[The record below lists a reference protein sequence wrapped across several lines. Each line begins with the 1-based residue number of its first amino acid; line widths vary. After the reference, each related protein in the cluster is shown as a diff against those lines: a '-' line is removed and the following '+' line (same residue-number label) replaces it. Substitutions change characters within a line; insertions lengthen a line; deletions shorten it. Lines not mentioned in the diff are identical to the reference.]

1 MADVI
6 PTKWRSRTTGIVM
19 SSFALA
25 SAAGVRIGL
34 FLAAYFNW
42 HTAFFVIAA
51 LCAVLAVG
59 AWVTLPPLAGHLQHQ
74 SNSPLPS
81 IVEALKDTNHQK
93 AFLLAALM
101 MAAGFTVIPYISIY
115 TTINGG
121 LTVQQVPYVYL
132 LGGAARLLTTRWVGR
147 LTDSKDKAKEFSIMS
162 VLQCSQSCWSA

>member
-1 MADVI
+1 M
-6 PTKWRSRTTGIVM
+6 GIVM

-25 SAAGVRIGL
+25 SAAGVPIGL

-74 SNSPLPS
+74 SNSQLPS
-81 IVEALKDTNHQK
+81 IVKVLKDTNHQK
-93 AFLLAALM
+93 AFLLAVLM

-121 LTVQQVPYVYL
+121 LTV
-132 LGGAARLLTTRWVGR
+132 
-147 LTDSKDKAKEFSIMS
+147 
-162 VLQCSQSCWSA
+162 

>member
-1 MADVI
+1 
-6 PTKWRSRTTGIVM
+6 M

-81 IVEALKDTNHQK
+81 IVKVLKDTNHQK
-93 AFLLAALM
+93 AFLLAVLM